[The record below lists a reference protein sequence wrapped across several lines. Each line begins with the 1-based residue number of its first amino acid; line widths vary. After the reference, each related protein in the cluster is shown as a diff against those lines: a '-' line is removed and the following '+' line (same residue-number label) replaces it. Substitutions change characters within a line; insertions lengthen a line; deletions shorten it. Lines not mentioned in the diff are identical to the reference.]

1 MTTIRQVREAMAAA
15 ITAGAELP
23 GSAVDG
29 AVPNSGTFQVVR
41 GAYDPRFVFSG
52 TKQMYPFK
60 VRVFAGVAA
69 NDANVRLLDEYAEAE
84 GDRSIVAAVQNGTL
98 WPDGLVDY
106 AQVVQV
112 SEVALASYPE
122 AQFLMVEFD
131 VEVVW

>member
-1 MTTIRQVREAMAAA
+1 MAEA
-15 ITAGAELP
+15 ITAGAQLP
-23 GSAVDG
+23 GSPVDG
-29 AVPNSGTFQVVR
+29 TTPNSGTFQVVR

-84 GDRSIVAAVQNGTL
+84 GSRSIVAAVQNSDL
-98 WPDGLVDY
+98 WPDDLVDY

-112 SEVALASYPE
+112 SEVTLASFAD